1 MVKGNWERRAEL
13 AAIRRLEEKQK
24 KEISKNDTNYL
35 SIESVIK
42 KIMNDKLLLNDSSS
56 SLIVW
61 MEIEHKTSISTGCV
75 DCCSS
80 WYRIES
86 CLNKK
91 CKLSHDYTL
100 ATHIHNM
107 IYKNNN
113 DVHNLK
119 ISNDS
124 HNYLTKADENSTNDI
139 SNNNNGTKVSSLL
152 LQSSSSLSTPSLVE
166 HECVS
171 KLVIAVNTKEMNK
184 IHFIS
189 LHHTCIYDYLYPEV
203 WKTWYH
209 QRKLYL
215 QQNKIE
221 TSTITSSSLSS
232 SIATSLSTTVM
243 KMTMNDSE
251 IHQLSTIHE
260 ISHKKVIKCNNDD
273 DDNDRDDYDD
283 YEDYDHVDTNN
294 KVYCVQDNND
304 IIKNNI
310 KLDNTI
316 IDSKYHVTLI
326 VQKSNFEYLIE
337 QQNNYELRS
346 IPSLS
351 SLYDMTTN
359 ITTYLT
365 NQEFIYFFNLNK
377 NIQKYCIKNDIIRQ
391 RKKEIYTIFLNLYNK
406 QKKIEQ
412 KKKMKQSH
420 VKKTNKKDA
429 FARGGNAH

>member
-24 KEISKNDTNYL
+24 KEISKSDTNYL
-35 SIESVIK
+35 SIESVFK

-61 MEIEHKTSISTGCV
+61 MVVEQNTSISTSCI
-75 DCCSS
+75 DFCSS

-91 CKLSHDYTL
+91 CKLSHDNTL

-107 IYKNNN
+107 IYNNNN
-113 DVHNLK
+113 DVHNVK

-124 HNYLTKADENSTNDI
+124 HNYITKADENGTNDI

-152 LQSSSSLSTPSLVE
+152 LQSSSSLSSPSLVE
-166 HECVS
+166 HECIS
-171 KLVIAVNTKEMNK
+171 KLVIDVNTKEMNK

-215 QQNKIE
+215 QQIQTK

-232 SIATSLSTTVM
+232 SITTSIASTVM
-243 KMTMNDSE
+243 KMTMNDSK

-260 ISHKKVIKCNNDD
+260 ISHEKVIKCNNDD
-273 DDNDRDDYDD
+273 NNNYDDYD
-283 YEDYDHVDTNN
+283 DYDHVDTNN
-294 KVYCVQDNND
+294 NVYCVKDNND

-316 IDSKYHVTLI
+316 IDSMFQVTLN
-326 VQKSNFEYLIE
+326 VHNKSNLEYLIE

-351 SLYDMTTN
+351 SLYDMITN
-359 ITTYLT
+359 VTIYLT

-391 RKKEIYTIFLNLYNK
+391 RKKEIYTIFFNFYNK

-412 KKKMKQSH
+412 KKKIKQSH